1 MDGGKIILSMNQPLE
16 PCDNLMEFEVKGEDG
31 KFHNAQAST
40 DGKTVV
46 ITPAT
51 SISSQPVIRFAW
63 KDNPE
68 KHNMKGK
75 NGLPASPFQLD
86 VK

>member
-1 MDGGKIILSMNQPLE
+1 MNYAKLYTRRKDGRYQGSY
-16 PCDNLMEFEVKGEDG
+16 KGDDG

-51 SISSQPVIRFAW
+51 SISSQPIIRFAW

-75 NGLPASPFQLD
+75 NGLPASPFELE

>member
-1 MDGGKIILSMNQPLE
+1 
-16 PCDNLMEFEVKGEDG
+16 MEEVIDMVKGEGTTITMTRGD
-31 KFHNAQAST
+31 T
-40 DGKTVV
+40 LEVPVV
-46 ITPAT
+46 IKTADGEDFVPAAGD
-51 SISSQPVIRFAW
+51 IIRFAW

-75 NGLPASPFQLD
+75 NGLPASPFEIE